1 MTSWRAA
8 ALFTLLVGATAG
20 LTAACAA
27 DVNTARSEGERL
39 YNTRGCVACH
49 GPGGSG
55 GMAPAWKGIY
65 MSEVT
70 LVDDTVVLV
79 DDEYLRLAITDP
91 DAQRVK
97 GYPKMPPNALTDAEV
112 QAIIDWLKTLS

>member
-8 ALFTLLVGATAG
+8 ALFAVLVGGTAAV
-20 LTAACAA
+20 TAACAE
-27 DVNTARSEGERL
+27 DVDTARSEGERL

-55 GMAPAWKGIY
+55 GMAPAWEGIY

-79 DDEYLRLAITDP
+79 DDEYLRVAITDP

-97 GYPKMPPNALTDAEV
+97 GYPKMPSNNLNDIEV

>member
-1 MTSWRAA
+1 MTSWRAT
-8 ALFTLLVGATAG
+8 ALFAVLVGGTAAV
-20 LTAACAA
+20 TAACAE
-27 DVNTARSEGERL
+27 DVDTARSEGERL

-55 GMAPAWKGIY
+55 GMAPAWEGIY

-97 GYPKMPPNALTDAEV
+97 GYPKMPPNNLNDIEV